1 MINVFDLAKGCL
13 PITGRVKYNQRSNK
27 AKFTFS
33 SDPDD
38 DLTVTYQCKLD
49 KGKYKS
55 CKWLA
60 SFISYENRKANTSI
74 LYQSILMLFS

>member
-13 PITGRVKYNQRSNK
+13 PITGRVKYNQRSSK

-38 DLTVTYQCKLD
+38 DLTVTYRCKLD
-49 KGKYKS
+49 KGKFKS
-55 CKWLA
+55 CK
-60 SFISYENRKANTSI
+60 
-74 LYQSILMLFS
+74 

>member
-1 MINVFDLAKGCL
+1 MTNVFDLAKGCL

-38 DLTVTYQCKLD
+38 DLTVTYRCKLD

-55 CKWLA
+55 CK
-60 SFISYENRKANTSI
+60 
-74 LYQSILMLFS
+74 